1 MTSTIV
7 NVTRQLVSRK
17 VEEIVKNPSSH
28 YESAFANLQLRKK
41 LIVRVL
47 NQIPPEYQVADEGG
61 VDPDRSSALI
71 NHADLERHVE
81 QLIQNN
87 ILPVLE
93 EENALRYFQA
103 EPEPSVPQEPSHWF
117 G

>member
-61 VDPDRSSALI
+61 VDPDSLI

-81 QLIQNN
+81 QLIQKN